1 MKKRQVF
8 AGILTATLLITP
20 FGEIINQ
27 NNIVEAAKNR
37 TPIKSVVTYSNQEL
51 FKAFDEA
58 YKKGELNITEAQYNE
73 IRMKSY
79 SRGYGGVNKTVYF
92 WDGAKD
98 EYMSGLVVDI
108 FLTVGTVGI
117 GTVIKYVPRLARI
130 ADSFSGGRYQ
140 FANVLLGKII
150 SSNIDLSNGIIAY
163 YRPAGQ
169 RFVQTPPAVSNYSGY
184 GGYWTTAYTLSHI
197 RGQ

>member
-58 YKKGELNITEAQYNE
+58 YKKGN
-73 IRMKSY
+73 
-79 SRGYGGVNKTVYF
+79 
-92 WDGAKD
+92 
-98 EYMSGLVVDI
+98 
-108 FLTVGTVGI
+108 
-117 GTVIKYVPRLARI
+117 
-130 ADSFSGGRYQ
+130 
-140 FANVLLGKII
+140 
-150 SSNIDLSNGIIAY
+150 
-163 YRPAGQ
+163 
-169 RFVQTPPAVSNYSGY
+169 
-184 GGYWTTAYTLSHI
+184 
-197 RGQ
+197 